1 MEDQIVAEQVVAVP
15 ETEFS
20 LVEWHALQ
28 RLQERY
34 LQDHDLLD
42 ACECDRLRFLRWLRQ
57 TGRLDPPA

>member
-20 LVEWHALQ
+20 LVEWHALR

-42 ACECDRLRFLRWLRQ
+42 ARERDRLRFLRWLRQ